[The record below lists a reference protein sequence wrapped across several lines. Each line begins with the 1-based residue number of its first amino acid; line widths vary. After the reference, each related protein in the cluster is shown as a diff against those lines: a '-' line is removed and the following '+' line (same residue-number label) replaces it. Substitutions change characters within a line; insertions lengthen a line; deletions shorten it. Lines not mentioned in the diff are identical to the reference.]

1 MKKIFG
7 LLAVSAITLAIIC
20 SCKQGPEPLKDSS
33 GNYDY
38 GTAKVGDIVL
48 KDGSLCSLN
57 EYDKYTGATAIIFRE
72 QNGTQPALGVG
83 LVRGSGVWD
92 STSTNDNSI
101 QALTNLQS
109 GLNSLDLLMEAK
121 GDFTKADLKDNT
133 KYSAWDYCYNYGRNN
148 NLSKLEKGWYLP
160 SVSELK
166 SLYECLNGNIG
177 MVFTEKLAVDFS
189 KSNGR
194 LGSSYW
200 SCEQDSEN
208 ALGAVMYSMSRNEIV
223 NYSFTT
229 TSKNCESNVIAIR
242 EFKNNIA
249 TAKVGDVIMKSGL
262 VLSSDSINDSN
273 KSEVMAVIV
282 RNETDSQSALGIG
295 VEMNDTMQW
304 CSSDSMACN
313 REVKDLEGLTSG
325 WDSIIKLAQNT
336 EINGDCFINKTKY
349 PAWDF
354 CCNYGKDFSRF
365 SNGWYLPQATE
376 LIEAFGNAN
385 VVNTLRILGIDVTNR
400 NYWTCGQ
407 KSLKPT
413 NAVYVSTNSSTNM
426 HTTKSSIN
434 YVAAMRVFSDDEEQ
448 NKPVITIT
456 EKNGNKYIE
465 ILTPNA
471 DSELYYIL
479 NNQKINDNTYSYF
492 KKYEGSTQLPS
503 GTYYVTA
510 FALNNGIIS
519 VSNRTEYEYQVK

>member
-262 VLSSDSINDSN
+262 VLSSDSIDDSN

-295 VEMNDTMQW
+295 VEMNGEMEW
-304 CSSDSMACN
+304 CSSDCKASGIRIKN
-313 REVKDLEGLTSG
+313 LEGLSTG
-325 WDSIIKLAQNT
+325 WDSIIKLAQDENM
-336 EINGDCFINKTKY
+336 NGDFFINSEKY
-349 PAWDF
+349 PAWNF
-354 CCNYGKDFSRF
+354 CYKYGKDFSRF
-365 SNGWYLPQATE
+365 SDGWYLPQTTE
-376 LIEAFGNAN
+376 LIEAFGNEN
-385 VVNTLRILGIDVTNR
+385 VKNTLKKLGIDITNR
-400 NYWTCGQ
+400 TYWTCVQRG
-407 KSLKPT
+407 SNAENAIYVDERT
-413 NAVYVSTNSSTNM
+413 NNFSN
-426 HTTKSSIN
+426 TTKTTKK
-434 YVAAMRVFSDDEEQ
+434 YVAAMRVFSDGEEL
-448 NKPVITIT
+448 NKPVITISSNNYSG
-456 EKNGNKYIE
+456 EE
-465 ILTPNA
+465 IKISTPNP
-471 DSELYYIL
+471 DSEIYYFL
-479 NNQKINDNTYSYF
+479 HDKTNNNENSYF
-492 KKYEGSTQLPS
+492 KKYEGIAPLNT
-503 GTYYVTA
+503 GRYYVTA

-519 VSNRTEYEYQVK
+519 VSNRTEYEYLIN